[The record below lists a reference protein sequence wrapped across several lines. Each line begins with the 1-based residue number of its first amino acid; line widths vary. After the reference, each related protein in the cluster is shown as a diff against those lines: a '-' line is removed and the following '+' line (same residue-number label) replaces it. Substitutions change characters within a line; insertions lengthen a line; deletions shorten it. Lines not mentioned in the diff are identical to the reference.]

1 MSTINKLIALLAC
14 VTLILG
20 CLVSCLGDTP
30 DVGGE
35 EPQSDKYVANIRI
48 KYATNDA
55 KMKAAID
62 ALSTTSTLTVV
73 GETLK
78 LVTTASVDD
87 ISAQNEYIYID
98 EVLYQSRSVKI
109 SDKSVTV
116 LERATI
122 GAEQRDSLISKAGPG
137 AGISIG
143 DFLNFEINTY
153 DDITEYVCSDMLD
166 DSKESLRQIIAES
179 FEGMGAIVMIDSA
192 SYRVEIKNDRNQS
205 SVLSCNLVINMDG
218 VDYEVTM
225 HLYYDYDYDAE
236 ISISVPENAD
246 AYTEV
251 SADEIIG

>member
-1 MSTINKLIALLAC
+1 MF
-14 VTLILG
+14 
-20 CLVSCLGDTP
+20 
-30 DVGGE
+30 
-35 EPQSDKYVANIRI
+35 
-48 KYATNDA
+48 
-55 KMKAAID
+55 
-62 ALSTTSTLTVV
+62 STTSTLTVV
-73 GETLK
+73 GENLK

-98 EVLYQSRSVKI
+98 GVLYQSRSVKI
-109 SDKSVTV
+109 SDKSITV
-116 LERATI
+116 LERAAI
-122 GAEQRDSLISKAGPG
+122 GADQRDSLISKAGPG

-143 DFLNFEINTY
+143 DFLNFEVNTY

-192 SYRVEIKNDRNQS
+192 SYRVEIRNDRNQS

>member
-1 MSTINKLIALLAC
+1 
-14 VTLILG
+14 
-20 CLVSCLGDTP
+20 
-30 DVGGE
+30 
-35 EPQSDKYVANIRI
+35 
-48 KYATNDA
+48 
-55 KMKAAID
+55 MKAAID

-116 LERATI
+116 LERAAI
-122 GAEQRDSLISKAGPG
+122 GADQRDSLISKAGPG

-192 SYRVEIKNDRNQS
+192 SYRVEIRNDRNQS

-225 HLYYDYDYDAE
+225 HLYYDYDYDAD